1 MMPHAYMDETTG
13 NYYVLYYGVKNG
25 WIDVYLSY
33 KLQNDTQF
41 KTIKVN
47 QKSASIP
54 KKEIFFGDYINVC
67 AVGKTIAMVWT
78 EATKYSTA
86 VKFRKMILE

>member
-33 KLQNDTQF
+33 KLQHATEF
-41 KTIKVN
+41 KTIRINENPSQV
-47 QKSASIP
+47 P
-54 KKEIFFGDYINVC
+54 RKEIFFGDYINVC
-67 AVGKTIAMVWT
+67 AIGDTIAMVWT
-78 EATKYSTA
+78 EATKYTTV